1 MNIAVIG
8 TGMVGRL
15 IAVELSKKYQVYAI
29 DNNANNL
36 SKLDKYNNRI
46 ITKEM
51 DIRNE
56 PFLNSLEDAE
66 IIINCVPGFMGFETS
81 KKILEKKTCV
91 DISFMPE
98 DCNKLNKIAKKA
110 ETALYPDAGVA
121 PGLSN
126 IIVGNLTTKQ
136 KIDKIKIMVGGLP
149 IEKNPPWN
157 YKAPFSPIDVIE
169 EYTRPARIKRNG
181 IIETVRPLTGLI
193 NFEFE
198 NVGKLEAFLTDGLRT
213 LLTTELTKN
222 TSTLL
227 EYTIRYPGHSKKI
240 SDLIEN
246 GKFDDTVKT
255 INGKLT
261 SQREITSKNLFKE
274 WKLAENDKEFTLLVI
289 TATTK
294 EGDEISCIVYDEWRG
309 GWSSMSRTTGLTACA
324 ITNLII
330 DKKLKKVGVITPEEL
345 GTNQDYFDYII
356 NYLKERKIIINFA
369 NEGNSL
375 EIKETQ
381 SKQ

>member
-29 DNNANNL
+29 DNNTNNL

-136 KIDKIKIMVGGLP
+136 KIDEIKIMVGGLP
-149 IEKNPPWN
+149 IEKKPPWN

-261 SQREITSKNLFKE
+261 SQREITSKELFKE

-289 TATTK
+289 TAKTR

-330 DKKLKKVGVITPEEL
+330 DKKLKKVGVITPEDL

>member
-1 MNIAVIG
+1 
-8 TGMVGRL
+8 MVGRL
-15 IAVELSKKYQVYAI
+15 IAVELSKKYQVCAI
-29 DNNANNL
+29 DNDANNL
-36 SKLDKYNNRI
+36 SKLTKYNNRI
-46 ITKEM
+46 VTKKI

-56 PFLNSLEDAE
+56 PFLDSLEDAE
-66 IIINCVPGFMGFETS
+66 IVINCVPGFMGFETS

-98 DCNKLNKIAKKA
+98 DCNELNTTSEKAK
-110 ETALYPDAGVA
+110 TALYPDAGVA

-126 IIVGNLTTKQ
+126 IIVGNLITKQ
-136 KIDKIKIMVGGLP
+136 KVDEIKIMVGGLP

-169 EYTRPARIKRNG
+169 EYTRPARIKKNG
-181 IIETVRPLTGLI
+181 TIKTVEPLTGLI

-213 LLTTELTKN
+213 LLTTELTKDI
-222 TSTLL
+222 STLL
-227 EYTIRYPGHSKKI
+227 EYTIRYPGHSKRI
-240 SDLIEN
+240 SNLIED
-246 GKFDDTVKT
+246 GKLNDTVKT

-261 SQREITSKNLFKE
+261 SQREITCKELFKE
-274 WKLAENDKEFTLLVI
+274 WKLTENDKEFTLLVI
-289 TATTK
+289 TAKTK
-294 EGDEISCIVYDEWRG
+294 EGEEISCIVYDEWRD

-330 DKKLKKVGVITPEEL
+330 DKKLTKIGVVTPEDL
-345 GTNQDYFDYII
+345 GTNQAFFDYII
-356 NYLKERKIIINFA
+356 NYLKERKITINFA

-375 EIKETQ
+375 EIK
-381 SKQ
+381 

>member
-126 IIVGNLTTKQ
+126 IIVGNLTTRQ
-136 KIDKIKIMVGGLP
+136 KIDEIKIMVGGLP

-169 EYTRPARIKRNG
+169 EYTRPARIKKNG
-181 IIETVRPLTGLI
+181 IIETVEPLTGLI

-213 LLTTELTKN
+213 LLTTKLTKDI
-222 TSTLL
+222 STLL

-240 SDLIEN
+240 SNLIED
-246 GKFDDTVKT
+246 GKLNDTVKT

-261 SQREITSKNLFKE
+261 SQREITCKELFKE
-274 WKLAENDKEFTLLVI
+274 WKLTENDKEFTLLVI
-289 TATTK
+289 TAKTK
-294 EGDEISCIVYDEWRG
+294 EGEEISCIVYDEWRD

-330 DKKLKKVGVITPEEL
+330 DKKLTKIGVVTPEDL
-345 GTNQDYFDYII
+345 GTNQDFFDYII
-356 NYLKERKIIINFA
+356 NYLKERKITINFA
-369 NEGNSL
+369 NEENSL
-375 EIKETQ
+375 EIK
-381 SKQ
+381 

>member
-1 MNIAVIG
+1 
-8 TGMVGRL
+8 MVGRL

-29 DNNANNL
+29 DNNTNNL

-136 KIDKIKIMVGGLP
+136 KIDEIKIMVGGLP

-261 SQREITSKNLFKE
+261 SQREITSKELFKE

-289 TATTK
+289 TAKTR

-330 DKKLKKVGVITPEEL
+330 DKKLKKVGVITPEDL

>member
-8 TGMVGRL
+8 AGMVGRL
-15 IAVELSKKYQVYAI
+15 IAVELSKKYQVYAV

-36 SKLDKYNNRI
+36 SRLVKYNNRI

-56 PFLNSLEDAE
+56 PFIDYLEDTE

-98 DCNKLNKIAKKA
+98 DCNELNTIAKEA

-126 IIVGNLTTKQ
+126 IIVGNLITKQ
-136 KIDKIKIMVGGLP
+136 EIDEIKIMVGGLP
-149 IEKNPPWN
+149 IEKKPPWN

-169 EYTRPARIKRNG
+169 EYTRPARIKKNG
-181 IIETVRPLTGLI
+181 IIETVKPLTGLI

-240 SDLIEN
+240 SDLIED
-246 GKFDDTVKT
+246 GKLDDTVKT
-255 INGKLT
+255 IDGKLT
-261 SQREITSKNLFKE
+261 SQREITSEELFNE
-274 WKLAENDKEFTLLVI
+274 WKLAEDDKEFTLLVI
-289 TATTK
+289 TAKTK
-294 EGDEISCIVYDEWRG
+294 DGDEISCIVYDEWRE

-330 DKKLKKVGVITPEEL
+330 DKKLTKVGVVTPEDL
-345 GTNQDYFDYII
+345 GTNQDYFNYII
-356 NYLKERKIIINFA
+356 NYLKKRKITINFA
-369 NEGNSL
+369 NGENSL
-375 EIKETQ
+375 EIK
-381 SKQ
+381 